1 MVAVQEHLD
10 LDRAVALQ
18 HKKGN
23 GKGKERWRLYLAR
36 RKRRGVRRVKHAAV
50 AGGAG
55 RGGGRRAVAVV
66 EGSGDGSGGGGRGTA
81 GACVARAVSGF
92 PGGGFEF
99 LLGPFCVPPKLTLCF
114 QFFSLFLLPFGFV
127 FVIM

>member
-1 MVAVQEHLD
+1 MA
-10 LDRAVALQ
+10 ALPGQ
-18 HKKGN
+18 AKATGS
-23 GKGKERWRLYLAR
+23 
-36 RKRRGVRRVKHAAV
+36 AAGE
-50 AGGAG
+50 AHSGYGGAG
-55 RGGGRRAVAVV
+55 RGGGRRAVAAV

>member
-36 RKRRGVRRVKHAAV
+36 RKRRGVRRVKHTAVTGELGVEEAGERWRRWKAPVTAAAA
-50 AGGAG
+50 AGGGQRG
-55 RGGGRRAVAVV
+55 RAWLVLCLGFRVV
-66 EGSGDGSGGGGRGTA
+66 
-81 GACVARAVSGF
+81 VSNF
-92 PGGGFEF
+92 YLDLSAF
-99 LLGPFCVPPKLTLCF
+99 L
-114 QFFSLFLLPFGFV
+114 QS
-127 FVIM
+127 